1 MFIATV
7 RWLLKVTYIALRS
20 TRAPALRLSRIVER
34 TLFASEHSRNVRNS
48 LGTYLRLKKT
58 ALGTP
63 SLISFRKT
71 LCNHGERKMPW
82 KALLING
89 NDEDK
94 AVLLIEILGGVKI
107 LSPADIIYHLI
118 IDFVG

>member
-1 MFIATV
+1 
-7 RWLLKVTYIALRS
+7 
-20 TRAPALRLSRIVER
+20 
-34 TLFASEHSRNVRNS
+34 
-48 LGTYLRLKKT
+48 
-58 ALGTP
+58 
-63 SLISFRKT
+63 
-71 LCNHGERKMPW
+71 MPW